1 MPKTFPLAVKE
12 KALEL
17 YLQGYSS
24 KDISESLRTQ
34 FSNNVTQS
42 TVYAWIK
49 EGEWEDKKKENYAAS
64 IEQIQ
69 ETEGQK
75 LNRLQREHFDS
86 YESLRHKATHELEF
100 LQFDRA
106 ADAAKALDLGIK
118 GERQIMEGLINL
130 QFVQSVLS
138 VLVEEINDESV
149 LQRIAA
155 KLRNLIHTEESTAL

>member
-1 MPKTFPLAVKE
+1 MPKTFPLVVKE

-49 EGEWEDKKKENYAAS
+49 EGEWEDRKKENHAAS
-64 IEQIQ
+64 IEHIQ

-100 LQFDRA
+100 LQFDRE
-106 ADAAKALDLGIK
+106 ADAAKALYLGIK

-138 VLVEEINDESV
+138 VLVEEINDEDILKRV
-149 LQRIAA
+149 AGRL
-155 KLRNLIHTEESTAL
+155 KGLIQTEEPSVA